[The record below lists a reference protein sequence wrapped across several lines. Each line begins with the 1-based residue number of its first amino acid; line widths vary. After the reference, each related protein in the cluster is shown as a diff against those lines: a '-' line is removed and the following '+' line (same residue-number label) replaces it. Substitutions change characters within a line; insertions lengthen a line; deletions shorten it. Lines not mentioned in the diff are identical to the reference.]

1 MMKGRKVRG
10 VFWRN
15 GEWWIRWACTL
26 GHDHRKP
33 SGDSKTAAT
42 EEHKAKR
49 AEVRQARK
57 AERECCPRL
66 IRRDRPLLFEEIL
79 DDYMQYSERTKRSHN
94 NDHAKSECF
103 RALFRNRLAV
113 DITPREIEDFR
124 ASFGDGRAV
133 ATVNHYLKFVKA
145 VFNRAIR
152 QGRLSHINPVSP
164 IKLAREHNARNRC
177 LSHEEEARLLDAVP
191 AWMRPLINVAL
202 HTGMRLGELRAL
214 QWEDVDEKTGSIRIR
229 RDKAGDGRW
238 LAMNSV
244 VREALHTVRRE
255 RKILGPFVFCSPEG
269 KYLHNF
275 ERYWRPA
282 VMAAKIPNF
291 RFHDLRHTFASR
303 LAMTPGVDLY
313 TVQRAG
319 GWKTAI
325 MVQRYA
331 HLSPDH
337 MRAAVEK
344 LAQGASNGAAGTR
357 TGTAEA

>member
-1 MMKGRKVRG
+1 MAKGRKVRG
-10 VFWRN
+10 VFWRH

-26 GHDHRKP
+26 GHDHRTP
-33 SGDSKTAAT
+33 SGDSKTAAA
-42 EEHKAKR
+42 EEHKARR

-57 AERECCPRL
+57 AGRESCPRL
-66 IRRDRPLLFEEIL
+66 LRRDRPVLFEEIL
-79 DDYMQYSERTKRSHN
+79 DDYTQYSERTKRSHN
-94 NDHAKSECF
+94 NDHAKAECF
-103 RALFRNRLAV
+103 QALFRNRMAV

-124 ASFGDGRAV
+124 ASFGDGRAI

-152 QGRLSHINPVSP
+152 QGRLTNNPVTP

-177 LSHEEEARLLDAVP
+177 LSPEEEARLLDAVP
-191 AWMRPLINVAL
+191 AWMRPLITVAL

-238 LAMNSV
+238 VAMNSV
-244 VREALHTVRRE
+244 VREALHTIKRE
-255 RKILGPFVFCSPEG
+255 RKVLGPFVFCSPEG

-282 VMAAKIPNF
+282 VTAARIRDF

-319 GWKTAI
+319 GWKTPI

-337 MRAAVEK
+337 IRAAVEK
-344 LAQGASNGAAGTR
+344 LAQGTSSAATGTK

>member
-1 MMKGRKVRG
+1 M
-10 VFWRN
+10 
-15 GEWWIRWACTL
+15 
-26 GHDHRKP
+26 
-33 SGDSKTAAT
+33 
-42 EEHKAKR
+42 
-49 AEVRQARK
+49 
-57 AERECCPRL
+57 
-66 IRRDRPLLFEEIL
+66 
-79 DDYMQYSERTKRSHN
+79 
-94 NDHAKSECF
+94 
-103 RALFRNRLAV
+103 AV
-113 DITPREIEDFR
+113 DITSREIEDFR
-124 ASFGDGRAV
+124 ASFGDGRAI

-152 QGRLSHINPVSP
+152 QGRLTNNPVTT

-177 LSHEEEARLLDAVP
+177 LSPEEEARLLDAVP
-191 AWMRPLINVAL
+191 AWMRPLITVAL

-214 QWEDVDEKTGSIRIR
+214 QREDVDEKTGSIRIR

-238 LAMNSV
+238 VAMNSV
-244 VREALHTVRRE
+244 VREALHTIKRE
-255 RKILGPFVFCSPEG
+255 RKVLAPFVFCSPEG

-275 ERYWRPA
+275 ERHWRSA
-282 VMAAKIPNF
+282 LTAARIPNF

-319 GWKTAI
+319 GWKTPI

-337 MRAAVEK
+337 IRAAVEK
-344 LAQGASNGAAGTR
+344 LAQGTSSAA